1 MNESNVNHT
10 TTSAVDLARIT
21 AGQDIEIPSIHI
33 NGEDAKT
40 ILKRENQQRFNQ
52 SVDEFQEK
60 FQKHL
65 DGMKSLG
72 KKIADDFSN
81 VEIMPL
87 TSYVLISPFEKNPFQ
102 KMTVDKSGLILDTG
116 GLAPTYKSQETGEVE
131 EEREYV
137 RVGMVTE
144 TGTEC
149 KFLKPGDIVFY
160 NIASEVQVPFYKFGF
175 VIVAEQRIIAV
186 VNEGLSKRKEDI
198 VNEVKADE

>member
-21 AGQDIEIPSIHI
+21 AGQDIEVPNIYI

-40 ILKRENQQRFNQ
+40 ILKRENQERFNQ

-60 FQKHL
+60 FQKHV
-65 DGMKSLG
+65 DDMKSLC
-72 KKIADDFSN
+72 KKIAEDFSN

-175 VIVAEQRIIAV
+175 VIVAEQRVIAV

>member
-1 MNESNVNHT
+1 MNESNVYHT

-21 AGQDIEIPSIHI
+21 IGQDIEIPSIHI

-60 FQKHL
+60 FQKHV
-65 DGMKSLG
+65 DDMKSLG
-72 KKIADDFSN
+72 KKIAEDFSN

-102 KMTVDKSGLILDTG
+102 KMAVDKSGLILDTG